1 MKKIFVFL
9 VGIICSWGMSA
20 QKKIEMSS
28 PNGKIHLSVMISDR
42 ITYDV
47 VYEDE
52 LLLSQCE
59 LRMKIG
65 NKQLG
70 ENPRLIRKKMKSI
83 SENVTPVVPMKFLEI
98 TDCYNFMQLDFD
110 QDYSVNFRLYNNG
123 VAYRF
128 VTAIKGPV
136 DVENEMVCVN
146 FPDNYVL
153 HLQQPAG
160 FKTSCEEEYGHI
172 RSEDWKPED
181 KMAFLPIL
189 IDTQK
194 GYKILM
200 SESAL
205 SDYPTMFLQGHGHN
219 GFVSVFPKVPAETV
233 EESDRSVR
241 ILREE
246 PYIART
252 AGKRSF
258 PWRYFVITQRDEE
271 LIENTMTFQLA
282 DRNLLEDVSWVKTGL
297 ASWEWWN
304 GAIPYGPDVDFVAGC
319 NQATYKYFIDFASR
333 YQIPY
338 IIMDEGWAKDNRNP
352 YEANPDIDLQ
362 SLVRYGQEKNVG
374 IFLWLPWLTVE
385 KCGDLFELYE
395 KWGIRGIKIDFMDR
409 GDQWMVN
416 FYERVAKKAAEHHLL
431 IDFHG
436 AFKPAGLERMY
447 PNVLS
452 YEGVRGMEQMSK
464 CIPDN
469 SIYLPFI
476 RNAVGPMDYTPGA
489 MLSMQ
494 PECYNAKRPNSAS
507 IGTRAYQMALFVLFE
522 SGLQMMADN
531 PTLYYKNAACTE
543 FLTKIPQTWDETIAL
558 KAMVGEYVIVAKR
571 KGSRWYIGGMTN
583 GKKCSRQFKISL
595 NFLNENKEYQ
605 VTSFEDGVNA
615 GRQAMD
621 YRMKEFVVNS
631 TDTLEINMVRNGGF
645 AAIIE

>member
-282 DRNLLEDVSWVKTGL
+282 DRNLLEDVSWVKPGL